1 MNDQNALE
9 YFATNH
15 WTLTTGEAVK
25 AGMFKKDL
33 YRLRDAGRLDEI
45 SRGVF
50 RHADAPAVEHLDLVA
65 VAMRAPAAVVCLSSA
80 LSYWELTDEIPRHV
94 HLAVPR
100 GAHAP
105 QIEWPPT
112 KVHAFAAA
120 TFELGQQEC
129 HLPTGEAFRI
139 YSPERSIVDA
149 MRLGKRAAS
158 DEDASLV
165 RAYLRRPGSSRG
177 DLLDM
182 ARKLRAGTRMATIL
196 RVLTA

>member
-1 MNDQNALE
+1 MNDRDALE
-9 YFATNH
+9 
-15 WTLTTGEAVK
+15 AVS

-33 YRLRDAGRLDEI
+33 YRLRDAGKLDEI

-50 RHADAPAVEHLDLVA
+50 RHAAAPAVELLDLVA
-65 VAMRAPAAVVCLSSA
+65 VAKRAPAAVVCLSSA
-80 LSYWELTDEIPRHV
+80 LSYWDLTDEIPRHV

-112 KVHAFAAA
+112 KVHSFAPA
-120 TFELGQQEC
+120 TFELGIVDRC
-129 HLPTGEAFRI
+129 LPTGESFRV
-139 YSPERSIVDA
+139 YSPERAIVDA

-158 DEDASLV
+158 DDDALLV
-165 RAYLRRPGSSRG
+165 RTYLRRRGSSQR

-182 ARKLRAGTRMATIL
+182 ARTLRAGTRMATIL
-196 RVLTA
+196 RVLAA